1 MRDTPLHESHLL
13 EAVRRKAITSQQMEE
28 VLAIARS
35 TPAGGSIRDVGWATV
50 VQGLIAGAAVMGS
63 GMGILIDAS
72 DSGANLGM
80 AAYSAVGVVAS
91 LLIGSF
97 LHRYSW
103 GRVPG
108 SIVRAGTAIWS
119 FGVALGLI
127 SLVTPLQRYAEV
139 YDGRFGYDYADFHQR
154 LNTAFAFAS
163 LAAIGVSLALWRF
176 KRCAPAL
183 GVAAGMTFFL
193 TLPLMN
199 RSHSAEEAFFILAAG
214 GALFALASLRDRFSR
229 GAIDGA
235 FWVYP
240 AAMFPMGVA
249 ALVRIDR
256 HEGEVFVWL
265 PLALFMG
272 AVAYANGRRFPL
284 LFSAI
289 AVGVFPAFA
298 LAESH
303 AGAGVVLGSLIAS
316 AVAVAVAVQVIRTR
330 DLSRAAPAGDP
341 PSIWG

>member
-13 EAVRRKAITSQQMEE
+13 EAVRKKVLTSQQMEE

-35 TPAGGSIRDVGWATV
+35 TPAGGAVRDVGWATV

-63 GMGILIDAS
+63 GVGILIDAH
-72 DSGANLGM
+72 DHGANLGM
-80 AAYSAVGVVAS
+80 AAYSALGLVAS
-91 LLIGSF
+91 LLIGQY
-97 LHRYSW
+97 LHRFSW

-108 SIVRAGTAIWS
+108 SIVRAGAAVWS
-119 FGVALGLI
+119 FGLVLGL
-127 SLVTPLQRYAEV
+127 LGVVMPLDRYSDV
-139 YDGRFGYDYADFHQR
+139 YDGRFVGDSFPHR
-154 LNTAFAFAS
+154 LCMAFAIANFAS
-163 LAAIGVSLALWRF
+163 LLVAMGLWHF

-183 GVAAGMTFFL
+183 GIATVHALML
-193 TLPLMN
+193 TLPAMEGASS
-199 RSHSAEEAFFILAAG
+199 RQEALILLGAG
-214 GALFALASLRDRFSR
+214 ATLFTMVSLSDRLSR
-229 GAIDGA
+229 GAVDGG

-249 ALVRIDR
+249 ALLRIDR
-256 HEGEVFVWL
+256 EEGEVFLWL

-272 AVAYANGRRFPL
+272 GIAYANGRRFPL

-289 AVGVFPAFA
+289 AMVIFPAFA

-303 AGAGVVLGSLIAS
+303 ASSGVVIGALVAS
-316 AVAVAVAVQVIRTR
+316 AAAVAAAVQAIRTR
-330 DLSRAAPAGDP
+330 DLSRPAPAGDP

>member
-13 EAVRRKAITSQQMEE
+13 EAVRRKVISSQQMEE
-28 VLAIARS
+28 VLAIAR
-35 TPAGGSIRDVGWATV
+35 TTAAGGSVRDVGWATV
-50 VQGLIAGAAVMGS
+50 VQGLIAGAAVIGS
-63 GMGILIDAS
+63 GLGILIDAG
-72 DSGANLGM
+72 DGGANLVM

-91 LLIGSF
+91 LAIASF

-108 SIVRAGTAIWS
+108 AIVRAGAAVWS
-119 FGVALGLI
+119 FGLALGLV
-127 SLVTPLQRYAEV
+127 SLVVSLQRYQV
-139 YDGRFGYDYADFHQR
+139 YDGRYASDYYEFHQR
-154 LNTAFAFAS
+154 LNGAFAFAS
-163 LAAIGVSLALWRF
+163 LVAAGVSVALWRF
-176 KRCAPAL
+176 KRCAPSL

-193 TLPLMN
+193 TLPLIEGYHAP
-199 RSHSAEEAFFILAAG
+199 REALVILAVG
-214 GALFALASLRDRFSR
+214 GALFALVSLRDRFAR
-229 GAIDGA
+229 GAVDGG

-240 AAMFPMGVA
+240 AVMFPMGVA
-249 ALVRIDR
+249 ALLRIDR

-284 LFSAI
+284 LFSAAA
-289 AVGVFPAFA
+289 AVVFPAFSLSEA
-298 LAESH
+298 R
-303 AGAGVVLGSLIAS
+303 AGSGAVLGALVAS
-316 AVAVAVAVQVIRTR
+316 AVAVATAVQVIRTR